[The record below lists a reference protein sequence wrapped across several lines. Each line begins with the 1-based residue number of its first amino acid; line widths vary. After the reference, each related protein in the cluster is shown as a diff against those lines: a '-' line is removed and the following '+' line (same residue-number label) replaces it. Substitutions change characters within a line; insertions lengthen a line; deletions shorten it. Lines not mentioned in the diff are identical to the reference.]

1 MTGMRKTIGE
11 FMIRLFESKTPL
23 KKAISAGNA
32 IFGKFDDY
40 LEWKHSA
47 LEGINVDE
55 NAIRE
60 ISFYVSRL
68 NTIFYN

>member
-1 MTGMRKTIGE
+1 
-11 FMIRLFESKTPL
+11 MIRLFESKTPL
-23 KKAISAGNA
+23 KKAISASNT